1 MLLRNENENETKR
14 KKIKIK
20 PIPSKEL
27 GPKEQAGIQRKWKR
41 KALSEESS
49 RTGPKKRITKVVF
62 FNC

>member
-27 GPKEQAGIQRKWKR
+27 GPKEQAGIQRT
-41 KALSEESS
+41 EEEAG
-49 RTGPKKRITKVVF
+49 T
-62 FNC
+62 